1 MSQENVEVVRRG
13 WEAFMRGDDGFWE
26 QFDAE
31 VEWTTAEDEPDPQTY
46 RGVEGVRRLVSKLLD
61 ELWERDFEVLSIE
74 FIDAGRFVVV
84 PVRVRVKARQSGV
97 ELEAEEVYVQELRG
111 GKVVR
116 VREYRTKHEAL
127 EAAGISE

>member
-1 MSQENVEVVRRG
+1 
-13 WEAFMRGDDGFWE
+13 MRGDDGFWE

-46 RGVEGVRRLVSKLLD
+46 RGVEGVRRLVSMLLD
-61 ELWERDFEVLSIE
+61 ELWERDFELLSIE
-74 FIDAGRFVVV
+74 YIDAGRFVVV

-116 VREYRTKHEAL
+116 VREYRTKREAL
-127 EAAGISE
+127 EAVGLSE